1 MILSITFST
10 LQAMSNL
17 WQFGGKIEVEDNVDL
32 ARDINA
38 AMYNILCSLPSEEDP
53 LIPFYGLSP
62 GMSPCL
68 QVCDFLP
75 LFG

>member
-1 MILSITFST
+1 M
-10 LQAMSNL
+10 
-17 WQFGGKIEVEDNVDL
+17 EVEDNVDL

-68 QVCDFLP
+68 QVCDFLVHMTHYCP
-75 LFG
+75 SMDFYKVCDP